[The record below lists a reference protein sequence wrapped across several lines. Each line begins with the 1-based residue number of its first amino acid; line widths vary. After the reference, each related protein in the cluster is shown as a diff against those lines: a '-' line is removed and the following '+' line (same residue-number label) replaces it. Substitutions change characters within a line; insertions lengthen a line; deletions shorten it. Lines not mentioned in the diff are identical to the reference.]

1 MRCLIWMCLLG
12 RKGTSCVYNRRMDAY
27 EGKSAYRDTITT
39 SGYALAKGITLN
51 SASRALKRLAEQG
64 MAVKT
69 AKARW
74 VVLKSP
80 HETAATATLLHRS
93 ERLDGFYG
101 ETPRRISHKTAL
113 SMSGIPLLSGLDVAS
128 PMRVSSRYAA
138 KFGITHRREHA
149 STLKIAAVEIDART
163 WLSEPARALLEYAQ
177 AAPDIDADEVLQ
189 TCAVYWEAEHGAEE
203 IVALGSEMG
212 WRAGMRR
219 LASVVANLAK
229 HGQAEPVM
237 EDFLSRVP
245 SLNSGDRW
253 VDLVP
258 RLRKIGYAETAWSDA
273 DRRIRWH
280 SHPEEVLENLM
291 Y

>member
-1 MRCLIWMCLLG
+1 
-12 RKGTSCVYNRRMDAY
+12 MDAY
-27 EGKSAYRDTITT
+27 AAGGVRGDAITT
-39 SGYALAKGITLN
+39 SGYAAAKGMTLS

-74 VVLKSP
+74 VVLDAP
-80 HETAATATLLHRS
+80 HENAAPAALLRRS

-113 SMSGIPLLSGLDVAS
+113 SMSGMPLLSGLDVAS
-128 PMRVSSRYAA
+128 PMRASSRYAA
-138 KFGITHRREHA
+138 KFGITHRRENA
-149 STLKIAAVEIDART
+149 SALKIAAVAIDSRT

-189 TCAVYWEAEHGAEE
+189 TCAVYWGSEHPAED
-203 IVALGSEMG
+203 IVSLGSEMR

-237 EDFLSRVP
+237 EDFLARLP

-258 RLRKIGYAETAWSDA
+258 RLRAIGYAETAWSDA
-273 DRRIRWH
+273 EHRIRWH
-280 SHPEEVLENLM
+280 NHPEEVLEHLM

>member
-1 MRCLIWMCLLG
+1 
-12 RKGTSCVYNRRMDAY
+12 MDAY
-27 EGKSAYRDTITT
+27 KADGFRRDTITT
-39 SGYALAKGITLN
+39 SGYAAAKGITLN

-74 VVLKSP
+74 VLLEAPRENAS
-80 HETAATATLLHRS
+80 AAALLHRS

-101 ETPRRISHKTAL
+101 ETPRRVSHKTAL
-113 SMSGIPLLSGLDVAS
+113 SMSGIPLLSGLDAAS
-128 PMRVSSRYAA
+128 PMRASPSYAS

-149 STLKIAAVEIDART
+149 STLKIAAVAIDSRT

-177 AAPDIDADEVLQ
+177 AAPDIDTDEVLQ
-189 TCAVYWEAEHGAEE
+189 TCAVYWEAEHAAED
-203 IVALGSEMG
+203 IVALGSKMR
-212 WRAGMRR
+212 WRSGTRR

-237 EDFLSRVP
+237 EDFLSLVP
-245 SLNSGDRW
+245 PLNSGDRW

-258 RLRKIGYAETAWSDA
+258 RLRKIGYEETAWADA
-273 DRRIRWH
+273 EHRIRWH
-280 SHPEEVLENLM
+280 NHPEEVLEHLM

>member
-1 MRCLIWMCLLG
+1 
-12 RKGTSCVYNRRMDAY
+12 MDAY
-27 EGKSAYRDTITT
+27 EGDKTCRDTITT

-74 VVLKSP
+74 VVLEAP
-80 HETAATATLLHRS
+80 HENAAPTTLLHRS

-101 ETPRRISHKTAL
+101 EAPRRISHKTAL

-138 KFGITHRREHA
+138 KFGITHRREHV
-149 STLKIAAVEIDART
+149 STLKIAAVEIDGRT

-177 AAPDIDADEVLQ
+177 AASDIDTDEVLQ
-189 TCAVYWEAEHGAEE
+189 TCAVYWESKHSAEE
-203 IVALGSEMG
+203 IVALGSAMR

-219 LASVVANLAK
+219 LASVAANLAK
-229 HGQAEPVM
+229 HGHAEPVM
-237 EDFLSRVP
+237 EDFLSRFP

-258 RLRKIGYAETAWSDA
+258 SLRKTGYEETVWSDA
-273 DRRIRWH
+273 EHRIRWH
-280 SHPEEVLENLM
+280 NHPEDVLEHLM